1 MNEKPF
7 HNEPGFDK
15 ERLGWEVKSYNDVIR
30 HESIRVAVC
39 DVLERKSYP
48 SELLYAAC
56 AMYQVFVM

>member
-7 HNEPGFDK
+7 HNEPGFSK

-48 SELLYAAC
+48 SELLYALC
-56 AMYQVFVM
+56 AM